1 MWDCWGFSLLRFGFG
16 LEVPRTKPGPVRGWQ
31 VSAAALSG
39 GLGSLPSTQKEQEQT
54 AVSRGAGTFPH
65 KTQGCH
71 FFFFFSPL
79 EAKIVKQ

>member
-1 MWDCWGFSLLRFGFG
+1 MHKCPLHFCLVGPDQSVLPHSPPTGPLSLWDCWGFSLLRFGFG

-54 AVSRGAGTFPH
+54 AIS
-65 KTQGCH
+65 
-71 FFFFFSPL
+71 
-79 EAKIVKQ
+79 